1 MATDAVDEWADVMM
15 DALRASDDGNNP
27 FYSDDPDTISLARQ
41 LAEAVVAHLAESPPS
56 DRLAPALHRRYA
68 GALCISELGLHT
80 YDECDAKEQWLDD
93 AAALG
98 EAVERFRAALG
109 LSA

>member
-15 DALRASDDGNNP
+15 DALRASDGGNNP

-41 LAEAVVAHLAESPPS
+41 LAEAVVAHLAEGS
-56 DRLAPALHRRYA
+56 DR
-68 GALCISELGLHT
+68 
-80 YDECDAKEQWLDD
+80 
-93 AAALG
+93 

-109 LSA
+109 